1 MCQPVS
7 SDNDG
12 VASFLELLLLM
23 LDGSPTNQQVFFLSE
38 GPATI
43 GTLLQKVYHQPL
55 VKMDFICQFG
65 ENSVL
70 SSITMRQVSC
80 NIKVRFTKRTLR
92 TCIWE

>member
-23 LDGSPTNQQVFFLSE
+23 LDGSPTNQEVFFLSE

-43 GTLLQKVYHQPL
+43 GTLLQKVHHQH
-55 VKMDFICQFG
+55 MDFVCQFG
-65 ENSVL
+65 ENSEF
-70 SSITMRQVSC
+70 C
-80 NIKVRFTKRTLR
+80 PP
-92 TCIWE
+92 